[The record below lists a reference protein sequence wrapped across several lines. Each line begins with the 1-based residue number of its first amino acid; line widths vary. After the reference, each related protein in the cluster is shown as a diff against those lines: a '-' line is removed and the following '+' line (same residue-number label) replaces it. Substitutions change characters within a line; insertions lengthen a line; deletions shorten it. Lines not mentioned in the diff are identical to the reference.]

1 MAYKR
6 ARNLRDILCHSQL
19 PRPVKN
25 HSSRPCMRFNCNHCE
40 NIISDKEIVS
50 TSTGHKHKIIGNN
63 TCQTRNVVYAITC
76 PVCRSQYV
84 GETGRHLW
92 ERLADH
98 KRDIRNRK
106 RDSPVSEH
114 FRDHDAQANEILC
127 TVLDSSPSN
136 KNIRKRLEE
145 AWIRILSTMNPAG
158 MNQIL

>member
-84 GETGRHLW
+84 GKQVATYG
-92 ERLADH
+92 
-98 KRDIRNRK
+98 N
-106 RDSPVSEH
+106 DSPTTNAIFATEKGTHQYQNISETTMPRRMKSCARSSIAPH
-114 FRDHDAQANEILC
+114 PTRIFGRD
-127 TVLDSSPSN
+127 
-136 KNIRKRLEE
+136 
-145 AWIRILSTMNPAG
+145 
-158 MNQIL
+158 